1 MKLPLKRFH
10 QGEFNET
17 VVQNPL
23 AEGGEYCMSDAFDF
37 IDTTVFHWNSFLD
50 ACDLF
55 IHWQRTCMVTQT
67 MTFRHSRR
75 RLMIGPIVA
84 IDL

>member
-23 AEGGEYCMSDAFDF
+23 AEGGEFTSDAFDLTLLQPLTHLTSCALPCF
-37 IDTTVFHWNSFLD
+37 SIDN
-50 ACDLF
+50 
-55 IHWQRTCMVTQT
+55 
-67 MTFRHSRR
+67 
-75 RLMIGPIVA
+75 
-84 IDL
+84 

>member
-23 AEGGEYCMSDAFDF
+23 AEGGEYSMSDAFDF
-37 IDTTVFHWNSFLD
+37 IDTTVSHVNSCLH

-55 IHWQRTCMVTQT
+55 IHRQRTCMVTQT
-67 MTFRHSRR
+67 MTFQHSRR
-75 RLMIGPIVA
+75 HLMIGPIVV